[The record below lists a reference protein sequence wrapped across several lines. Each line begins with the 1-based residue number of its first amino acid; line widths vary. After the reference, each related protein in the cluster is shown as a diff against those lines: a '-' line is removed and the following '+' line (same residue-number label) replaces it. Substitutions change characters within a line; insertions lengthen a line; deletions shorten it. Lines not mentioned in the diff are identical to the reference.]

1 MTTPSR
7 GFENGRRTA
16 WRSVRWIAGVAVAAA
31 CVGPLAAA
39 AQSEHPAPTPY
50 VLSSIP
56 PRPADALGGAAF
68 VDQLR
73 NLPPPARQRALRRE
87 ITRGNVPRFLRRLQ
101 PVTLTG
107 RSRLTR
113 IRTATVWVMPDY
125 LAVGSDADFVRV
137 PLDFYTAT
145 ALAEEFGLVLP
156 TRKIVNA
163 VYRQADVRL
172 SPIPM
177 EPGPRMRSPTYVLA
191 HNRQIELARSG
202 RRVGTLTAG
211 HKKDLV
217 LTGRLTRRPPRVAIY
232 GWHRREGKPIQPLST
247 VHGATYADYSHG
259 VRLVASSILVDGE
272 LHDMFAVLDDR
283 RLAPLVSDE
292 GPIPDAW
299 RLLRPGPGS
308 AASARGGQ

>member
-1 MTTPSR
+1 MTTASNRLEP
-7 GFENGRRTA
+7 RRRAA
-16 WRSVRWIAGVAVAAA
+16 WPRVWQMAIVAVVAAGAGPLPAAA
-31 CVGPLAAA
+31 PSDPAAA
-39 AQSEHPAPTPY
+39 APY
-50 VLSSIP
+50 VLTSIP
-56 PRPADALGGAAF
+56 PRPADALGGSAF

-73 NLPPPARQRALRRE
+73 TMPPAARQRALLRE

-101 PVTLTG
+101 PVSLMG
-107 RSRLTR
+107 RSRSSRT
-113 IRTATVWVMPDY
+113 RTATVWVMPDY

-163 VYRQADVRL
+163 VYRQATVRL

-177 EPGPRMRSPTYVLA
+177 EPGPRMRSPAYVLA
-191 HNRQIELARSG
+191 HNRQIELARNG

-217 LTGRLTRRPPRVAIY
+217 LTRRLTRRPPRVAIY
-232 GWHRREGKPIQPLST
+232 GWHRREGDPIQPLST
-247 VHGATYADYSHG
+247 VHGAAYTDYSHG
-259 VRLVASSILVDGE
+259 VRLVASSILVESD
-272 LHDMFAVLDDR
+272 LHDMFAVLADR
-283 RLAPLVSDE
+283 RLASLVSDE

-299 RLLRPGPGS
+299 RLLHHTEKSGEGV
-308 AASARGGQ
+308 RGG